1 MEQGRE
7 SNLQLN
13 DGARTVP
20 DSKEQGRR
28 RIHQDKSSGQSQAC
42 IYYVILIGFIVTV
55 IVYFAEQSQ
64 QNVVATPSSSH
75 M

>member
-13 DGARTVP
+13 DGARTAS
-20 DSKEQGRR
+20 DSKQQGRR

-55 IVYFAEQSQ
+55 IVYFAEQTQ
-64 QNVVATPSSSH
+64 QNVATPSSSH